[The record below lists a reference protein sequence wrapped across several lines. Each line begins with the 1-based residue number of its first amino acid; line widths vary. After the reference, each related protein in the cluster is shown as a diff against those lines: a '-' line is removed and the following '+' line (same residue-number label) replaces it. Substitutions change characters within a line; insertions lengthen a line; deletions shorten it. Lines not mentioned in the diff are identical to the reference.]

1 MQQPPNRLSLLLSY
15 SGKKCRIKELQWL
28 ASDFTNSMWL
38 CGWNLSLSDP
48 CSLGLPWVTLMSAV
62 PAVSCTCIT
71 SFCFVKGRLTVADL
85 SSSLRFSNR
94 MHFHRRV
101 SEQCRFYWGRNGGWG
116 EFTLHIPPLE
126 HTHWILWSVKCP
138 LSLWRLE
145 VYLFDPSSY
154 STQPP

>member
-1 MQQPPNRLSLLLSY
+1 
-15 SGKKCRIKELQWL
+15 
-28 ASDFTNSMWL
+28 MWMKSEAL
-38 CGWNLSLSDP
+38 WP

-101 SEQCRFYWGRNGGWG
+101 SEQCRFYWGRSGAVGRVHFAYPTTWTSLLN
-116 EFTLHIPPLE
+116 TLVCNVALFVCQNWRFISLTLP
-126 HTHWILWSVKCP
+126 HTLPSFLSSFLLFLNTSFSLYLWSPHTFIMQENYVFAQLLK
-138 LSLWRLE
+138 
-145 VYLFDPSSY
+145 
-154 STQPP
+154 